1 MLGDSRKICWE
12 ACLSPCW
19 YKHGPKPHE
28 SSKTSKN
35 SEFST
40 PLFLPVF
47 HGISFT
53 AYVGRPSAGGGLLR
67 PKFGKSGCYAPCKR
81 IVFDNWFFVCIL
93 TGGGTY
99 SRGGRGCDGRA
110 EGTKTV
116 GARPHFSVPERRA
129 ETASETAPS
138 RHETGLGRIDLN
150 SINHKLCFCSVQ
162 IACLS
167 RHDPTT
173 H

>member
-1 MLGDSRKICWE
+1 M
-12 ACLSPCW
+12 
-19 YKHGPKPHE
+19 
-28 SSKTSKN
+28 
-35 SEFST
+35 
-40 PLFLPVF
+40 
-47 HGISFT
+47 
-53 AYVGRPSAGGGLLR
+53 
-67 PKFGKSGCYAPCKR
+67 

-173 H
+173 HDARRDAPPPQRTTRHNERWSETEDICPLFTLLLFLKSGTCNAWYLPVSQGSILFPPILGNLNIATISRLASL